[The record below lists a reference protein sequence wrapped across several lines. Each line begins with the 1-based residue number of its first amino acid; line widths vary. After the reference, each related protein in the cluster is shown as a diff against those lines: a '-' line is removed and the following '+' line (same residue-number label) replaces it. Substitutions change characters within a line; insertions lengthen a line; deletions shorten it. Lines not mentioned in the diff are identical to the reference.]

1 MSAQDLLLD
10 LATPDSNIGRNKRF
24 KRSRVCNRRTFETII
39 FGTLIFGLASL
50 NFYWLRQYPA
60 IDQHHRT
67 RPTPLTFAA
76 SSLQAKESKQT
87 AVEKNSTQKE
97 DKGQLYD
104 KLVHDRD
111 RSNLKRNDHKML
123 INRLPRR
130 NAVHRNK
137 TGFNHRRS
145 KHPPPDDY
153 LSGDLEQPPAN
164 YWNNHI
170 PLAGKEVS
178 LNFTRSVPYLGVLI
192 DAGRHYF
199 EMDWLYQILD
209 ILHALQYNW
218 VHFRLTDD
226 QTFNLK
232 LDSWPQLAIPTP
244 LHNQTKVYTPE
255 QLRKLVRYA
264 KDRNISMIPEINV
277 PGHAGA
283 WAGIPG
289 LVVPC
294 PNFICAKGYGVPLN
308 VSHHQLP
315 QILNDVLTEVL
326 DIFDDP
332 PFLHLGG
339 DEVEMSKPCFQEIG
353 QPLPNFT
360 KFEDLLRQTLK
371 DIDYDESKVIRWE
384 AMGSNPKGKDRAGRM
399 LQWWFQIPGEKHTI
413 LTRPNDPFVASS
425 GLYMDANGDDGA
437 WEVFLHTRKF
447 LHLNY
452 NYTPTAI
459 VVGTFELDQEFW
471 FDRNILGRLVAV
483 ALGASKEIDVANGKE
498 LYETYR
504 HYCSNHLNFPD
515 ATCTKYAKPNIQT
528 KVWQEAKWKQVM
540 WKQFREGICERLTTP
555 KPNNNRAVGQRL
567 FRQEFLE

>member
-1 MSAQDLLLD
+1 M
-10 LATPDSNIGRNKRF
+10 ATDSKNGRNKR
-24 KRSRVCNRRTFETII
+24 KRRCNRRTFETII
-39 FGTLIFGLASL
+39 LGTLIFVLAFL
-50 NFYWLRQYPA
+50 NFHWFRWFRLSHP
-60 IDQHHRT
+60 IDQQHRN
-67 RPTPLTFAA
+67 RPTPVTFSA
-76 SSLQAKESKQT
+76 SSLQAKEPKQT
-87 AVEKNSTQKE
+87 AIEKDSIQK
-97 DKGQLYD
+97 Q
-104 KLVHDRD
+104 DRD
-111 RSNLKRNDHKML
+111 RTNLKRLHPTILNSTNLKRL
-123 INRLPRR
+123 LLPRR
-130 NAVHRNK
+130 TAVPRK
-137 TGFNHRRS
+137 RTGFDHHRS
-145 KHPPPDDY
+145 KHAPPDDY
-153 LSGDLEQPPAN
+153 LSDDLKQPPSN
-164 YWNNHI
+164 YWRNHI

-178 LNFTRSVPYLGVLI
+178 LNFTRSFPYLGVMI

-199 EMDWLYQILD
+199 EIDWLYQILD

-294 PNFICAKGYGVPLN
+294 PNFVCAKGYGVPLN
-308 VSHHQLP
+308 VSYHQLP
-315 QILNDVLTEVL
+315 QILKDVLTEVL
-326 DIFDDP
+326 HIFDNP

-384 AMGSNPKGKDRAGRM
+384 AMGSNPKGKDRVGRM
-399 LQWWFQIPGEKHTI
+399 LQWWFQIPGEKHAVR
-413 LTRPNDPFVASS
+413 TRPNDPFVASS
-425 GLYMDANGDDGA
+425 GLYMDANSDDGA

-452 NYTPTAI
+452 NYTPMAI

-471 FDRNILGRLVAV
+471 FDRNILGKLVAV
-483 ALGASKEIDVANGKE
+483 ALGASKEINVPNGKE
-498 LYETYR
+498 LCQTYR
-504 HYCSNHLNFPD
+504 HYCSNHLNFPN
-515 ATCTKYAKPNIQT
+515 ATCTKYAKPNLQT
-528 KVWQEAKWKQVM
+528 KVWQEPKWKQLM
-540 WKQFREGICERLTTP
+540 WKQLKEGLCERLTTA
-555 KPNNNRAVGQRL
+555 KLYSNGNVAQRL
-567 FRQEFLE
+567 FRQEFLA